1 MQPCAP
7 GLIDKHGFRR
17 SARRITPRY
26 DRARARP
33 LCRKSTAI
41 RRLINTVF
49 DMRAAPARQSEN
61 HRCRVTLP
69 EISQFADVPLLPP
82 SPPLFLPA
90 CLRLSNVSRMPM
102 DIISFFPMLMNING
116 HYRLFIKSR
125 AKSITLRTQI
135 CAAGIIN

>member
-69 EISQFADVPLLPP
+69 EISPFADVPPPPAPPP
-82 SPPLFLPA
+82 SPLPA
-90 CLRLSNVSRMPM
+90 CLPTPVERVTNADGYYFFFFSNA
-102 DIISFFPMLMNING
+102 DE
-116 HYRLFIKSR
+116 Y
-125 AKSITLRTQI
+125 
-135 CAAGIIN
+135 